1 MPFVKIDVIRGR
13 RSPEQLK
20 KMGDVIQQVLIDTF
34 AAPERDRYQIF
45 SQHEPW
51 EVICWDTGLGFERTD
66 DMVSIHI
73 FAQGRNRDQKMAM
86 YAALGERLEKE
97 CGVKGNDLL
106 ISVTPNAKEDWSF
119 GYGRA
124 QFLTGELK
132 KLV

>member
-66 DMVSIHI
+66 DIVSIQI
-73 FAQGRNRDQKMAM
+73 FAQGRNRDQKMAV

-97 CGVKGNDLL
+97 CGLKGNDLL

-124 QFLTGELK
+124 QFLTGEL
-132 KLV
+132 

>member
-124 QFLTGELK
+124 QFLTGEL
-132 KLV
+132 

>member
-1 MPFVKIDVIRGR
+1 MPFVKIDVIKGR

-20 KMGDVIQQVLIDTF
+20 RMGDVIQQVLIDTF

-51 EVICWDTGLGFERTD
+51 EVICWDTGLGFERTYD
-66 DMVSIHI
+66 IVSIQI
-73 FAQGRNRDQKMAM
+73 FAQGRTRDQKMAM

-97 CGVKGNDLL
+97 CGLKGNDLL
-106 ISVTPNAKEDWSF
+106 ISVTPNTKEDWSF

-124 QFLTGELK
+124 QFLTGEL
-132 KLV
+132 

>member
-1 MPFVKIDVIRGR
+1 MPFVKIDVIKGR

-20 KMGDVIQQVLIDTF
+20 KMGDVIQQVLIDTY

-66 DMVSIHI
+66 DVVSIHI

-97 CGVKGNDLL
+97 CGLKGNDLL
-106 ISVTPNAKEDWSF
+106 IFVTPNAKEDWSF

-124 QFLTGELK
+124 QFLTGEL
-132 KLV
+132 

>member
-1 MPFVKIDVIRGR
+1 MPFVKIDVIKGR
-13 RSPEQLK
+13 RSLEQLK
-20 KMGDVIQQVLIDTF
+20 TMGDVIQQVHIDTF

-66 DMVSIHI
+66 DIVSIQI
-73 FAQGRNRDQKMAM
+73 SAQGRNGDQKMAM

-97 CGVKGNDLL
+97 CGLKGNDLL
-106 ISVTPNAKEDWSF
+106 ISVTPNTKEDWSF

-124 QFLTGELK
+124 QFLTGEL
-132 KLV
+132 

>member
-66 DMVSIHI
+66 DIVSIQI
-73 FAQGRNRDQKMAM
+73 SAQGRNRDQKIAM

-97 CGVKGNDLL
+97 CGLKGNDLL
-106 ISVTPNAKEDWSF
+106 VSVTPNAKEDWSF

-124 QFLTGELK
+124 QFLTGDL
-132 KLV
+132 

>member
-51 EVICWDTGLGFERTD
+51 EVICWNTGLGFERTD
-66 DMVSIHI
+66 DIVSIHI

-97 CGVKGNDLL
+97 CGLKGNDLL

-124 QFLTGELK
+124 QFLTGEL
-132 KLV
+132 

>member
-1 MPFVKIDVIRGR
+1 MPFVKIDVIKGR
-13 RSPEQLK
+13 RSPEQLNR
-20 KMGDVIQQVLIDTF
+20 MGDVIQQVLIDTF

-66 DMVSIHI
+66 DIVSIQN

-86 YAALGERLEKE
+86 YATLGERLEKE
-97 CGVKGNDLL
+97 CGLKGNDLL
-106 ISVTPNAKEDWSF
+106 ISVTPNTKEDWSF

-124 QFLTGELK
+124 QFLTGEL
-132 KLV
+132 

>member
-1 MPFVKIDVIRGR
+1 MLSNKSSSIHSLLPKG
-13 RSPEQLK
+13 
-20 KMGDVIQQVLIDTF
+20 IDTRF
-34 AAPERDRYQIF
+34 VNYTRALYRCSINILQIF

-124 QFLTGELK
+124 QFLTGEL
-132 KLV
+132 